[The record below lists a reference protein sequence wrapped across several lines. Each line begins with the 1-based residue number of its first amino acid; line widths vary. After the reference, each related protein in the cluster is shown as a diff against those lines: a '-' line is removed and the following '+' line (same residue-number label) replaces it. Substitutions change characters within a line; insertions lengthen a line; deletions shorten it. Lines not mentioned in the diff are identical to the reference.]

1 MYKILLLSFLLKSL
15 FFAEVIT
22 PIEEV
27 KHYDKEKVS
36 LGKKLFFDV
45 TFSKDGTVSCA
56 SCHSDFGSDSRPVS
70 IGVGGK
76 KGLIQ
81 SLSVFNAVNNY
92 KQFWNARAS
101 SLEEQIDGPIHN
113 DFEMGISK
121 ESIEEK
127 LNSSKIYQQ
136 IFSQVYNESPNYQLF
151 KDAIVAFEKTL
162 LTPNSRFDRYLKGE
176 QVLTSLEIKGFES
189 FKQHGCIACHNG
201 VNVGGNSMQMM
212 GSVIEYN
219 YVPGQQDVYAITKD
233 EADKN
238 VFRVPSL
245 RNVNKTAPYFHD
257 ASAVT
262 LKEAIVK
269 MAHHNLGTYLESNE
283 VEAIEAFLKTL
294 DGTVPTTWSQDV
306 K

>member
-1 MYKILLLSFLLKSL
+1 
-15 FFAEVIT
+15 
-22 PIEEV
+22 
-27 KHYDKEKVS
+27 
-36 LGKKLFFDV
+36 
-45 TFSKDGTVSCA
+45 
-56 SCHSDFGSDSRPVS
+56 
-70 IGVGGK
+70 
-76 KGLIQ
+76 
-81 SLSVFNAVNNY
+81 
-92 KQFWNARAS
+92 
-101 SLEEQIDGPIHN
+101 
-113 DFEMGISK
+113 
-121 ESIEEK
+121 
-127 LNSSKIYQQ
+127 
-136 IFSQVYNESPNYQLF
+136 
-151 KDAIVAFEKTL
+151 
-162 LTPNSRFDRYLKGE
+162 
-176 QVLTSLEIKGFES
+176 
-189 FKQHGCIACHNG
+189 
-201 VNVGGNSMQMM
+201 MQMM

-262 LKEAIVK
+262 LKDAIVK